1 MRITR
6 LDAKVSCL
14 IVLITWHAS
23 RVVHGLVHCS
33 EDRGRGVCPD
43 LNTCCPT
50 VVKGISG
57 CITHSHKAP
66 GIENTGECCKDLLT
80 GCGYGY
86 SCASSY
92 IERNNGVHNSN
103 FCQAKTESTANK
115 SQNETVQ
122 HIMETNLLT
131 EPRYSL
137 CTLSETA
144 LDTTY
149 GFPIPSSH
157 WRQEENNRLRTDESK
172 SQPALAYLSNMGSI
186 DSKRNF
192 ESVRVLFV
200 IIHGSGRN
208 ADDYLCAASSVADLQ
223 SRYTGQDEIL
233 IIAPRFLA
241 VADGFEEEPLFLR
254 WNETW
259 PIAHTWRYGAE
270 SLPFS
275 TISSGHHS
283 STRSTSGITVSSYA
297 AVDALLEHIVFD
309 TSRFPNLERVIV
321 TGHSAGGQFVQR
333 WSLTSSSPIWD
344 DSDSF
349 KTKASTHD
357 LLPIIS
363 LTAQERRLSSSFRN
377 EEESREIRAIPVRVV
392 VANPRSFAYLSEER
406 FMNGTW
412 TIPSRAVRSTC
423 PGYNQWEW
431 GLEEG
436 GRLDTPYKDNALK
449 HHELESLRK
458 RYAARDVMYLAGKED
473 TEMLRSSC
481 EDDWFQGSFRYERSN
496 LFFEHLKRTVK
507 NDTRHER
514 LVVREVGHDH
524 TYMYQ
529 SETGLHA
536 LFSPTNKELQIK

>member
-1 MRITR
+1 M
-6 LDAKVSCL
+6 
-14 IVLITWHAS
+14 
-23 RVVHGLVHCS
+23 
-33 EDRGRGVCPD
+33 
-43 LNTCCPT
+43 
-50 VVKGISG
+50 
-57 CITHSHKAP
+57 
-66 GIENTGECCKDLLT
+66 T

-86 SCASSY
+86 VCASSS
-92 IERNNGVHNSN
+92 IERNNGVHNSD
-103 FCQAKTESTANK
+103 FCQANTESTINK
-115 SQNETVQ
+115 VQNETVQ
-122 HIMETNLLT
+122 HMETNLLA

-137 CTLSETA
+137 CTLSETS

-149 GFPIPSSH
+149 GFPIPSFH
-157 WRQEENNRLRTDESK
+157 WRQQESNRLRTGESK
-172 SQPALAYLSNMGSI
+172 SRPALAYLSNMGSI

-223 SRYTGQDEIL
+223 SRYTGQDKIL
-233 IIAPRFLA
+233 IITPRFLA
-241 VADGFEEEPLFLR
+241 VVDGFKEEPLFLR

-270 SLPFS
+270 SLPVS
-275 TISSGHHS
+275 TISSRHNS

-333 WSLTSSSPIWD
+333 WSLTSSSPIWGD
-344 DSDSF
+344 RDSF

-357 LLPIIS
+357 SVEIVS
-363 LTAQERRLSSSFRN
+363 LTAQERSLSSSFQN
-377 EEESREIRAIPVRVV
+377 EEDLQQLRVVPVRVV

-412 TIPSRAVRSTC
+412 TIPSHAVQSAC

-449 HHELESLRK
+449 QHDLSFLRK
-458 RYAARDVMYLAGKED
+458 RYAARDVIYLAGKED
-473 TEMLRSSC
+473 TEILRSSC
-481 EDDWFQGSFRYERSN
+481 EDDWFQGSFRYERSK
-496 LFFEHLKRTVK
+496 LFLEHLKRTVK

-529 SETGLHA
+529 SDTGLFA
-536 LFSPTNKELQIK
+536 LFSPTNKKL